1 MISVTNDTKYGI
13 HGYDNAEPSMHA
25 TFMAK
30 GPLFAR
36 GKQLKPVNAVDLYN
50 LFCLILDIKGSKNDG
65 STKNDTWNDL
75 IVKTSH
81 RNNVKGKLRH
91 PRFSQFT

>member
-30 GPLFAR
+30 GPLFAK
-36 GKQLKPVNAVDLYN
+36 GKQLKPVNTVDLYN